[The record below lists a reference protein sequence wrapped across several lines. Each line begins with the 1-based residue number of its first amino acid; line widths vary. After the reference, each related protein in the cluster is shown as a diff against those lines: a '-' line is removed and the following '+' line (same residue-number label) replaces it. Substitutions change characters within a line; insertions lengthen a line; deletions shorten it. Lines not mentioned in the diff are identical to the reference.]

1 MAAAAPNEVEE
12 VIKQLKS
19 KPGFSSYILMNND
32 GIVVKYENVEYKEA
46 IMHAYH
52 VLSLYGRTK
61 KHMQKLFPD
70 PNDNEIEWLR
80 LRTKMHE
87 MIIAQHHKFTIVVL
101 QQPEATDTSP
111 EPIGRGVVVEE
122 ATNGAKEEEKLV
134 TTTI

>member
-32 GIVVKYENVEYKEA
+32 GIVVKYENLEYKEA

-61 KHMQKLFPD
+61 KHLQKLFPD
-70 PNDNEIEWLR
+70 PSDSEIEWLR

-87 MIIAQHHKFTIVVL
+87 MIIAQHLRFTLVVL
-101 QQPEATDTSP
+101 QQAEATDTTP
-111 EPIGRGVVVEE
+111 EPIGRGGVVEE
-122 ATNGAKEEEKLV
+122 AANGAKEEEKPV
-134 TTTI
+134 VAT

>member
-19 KPGFSSYILMNND
+19 KPGFSAYILMNND
-32 GIVVKYENVEYKEA
+32 GIVVKYENLEYKEA

-61 KHMQKLFPD
+61 KHLQKLFPD
-70 PNDNEIEWLR
+70 PSDSEIEWLR

-87 MIIAQHHKFTIVVL
+87 MIIAQYLRFTLVVL
-101 QQPEATDTSP
+101 QQAETADAAP
-111 EPIGRGVVVEE
+111 EPIGRGVVEE
-122 ATNGAKEEEKLV
+122 VANGAKEEEKPV
-134 TTTI
+134 VAT